1 MGIKQVLILPWQ
13 ILYRPLPH
21 PVIINFDFYGRIAF
35 KCYSFNVIT
44 NTFIYDQGDL
54 YKEEFVWS
62 SQFLESMTIIA
73 GSMAAKHGT
82 GEKGKES

>member
-1 MGIKQVLILPWQ
+1 MKKKRKEVERKI
-13 ILYRPLPH
+13 
-21 PVIINFDFYGRIAF
+21 FSFSFFF
-35 KCYSFNVIT
+35 KVIT

-73 GSMAAKHGT
+73 GSMAVKHGT